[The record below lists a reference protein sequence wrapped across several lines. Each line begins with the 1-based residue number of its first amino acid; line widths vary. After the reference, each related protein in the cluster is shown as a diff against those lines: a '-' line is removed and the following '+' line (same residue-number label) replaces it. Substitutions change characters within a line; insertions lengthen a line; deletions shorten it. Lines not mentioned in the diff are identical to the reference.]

1 MSNRRKFIAGLGALA
16 TGSAAAIGTGAFT
29 SVTAERTVDVQVA
42 GDASAYLGLEPV
54 SQSPNSDY
62 VVMNNGEV
70 SFDFSNA
77 DGDSS
82 GGGSVDGDGFNPDA
96 TTRID
101 DVLRV
106 TNQGTQAA
114 NFWVNIENLGAG
126 SDFLTIEASGYPTY
140 SSNMGS
146 KTGASTQLAYD
157 GGNDAG
163 VEPYELDTGEDIYL
177 HLVVDATA
185 QGGQSPNS
193 FSGSATFV
201 AASDDSQP
209 PL

>member
-29 SVTAERTVDVQVA
+29 SVTAERTVNVKVA
-42 GDASAYLGLEPV
+42 GDASAYLGLEQV
-54 SQSPNSDY
+54 NQSPNSDY
-62 VVMNNGEV
+62 VLRNNGEV
-70 SFDFSNA
+70 SFDFSGA

-126 SDFLTIEASGYPTY
+126 SDFLTIEASGYPTF
-140 SSNMGS
+140 SSSMGS

-157 GGNDAG
+157 GGNG
-163 VEPYELDTGEDIYL
+163 SSVKPYNLTPGEDIYL

-193 FSGSATFV
+193 FSGSVTFV